1 MKNTLLSLNTYHY
14 RRGGSD
20 AVFFDHQKLFQDIR
34 WNTVAFTMHHPKNTP
49 SEWADY
55 FADELEFGH
64 DYSFLQKMIMA
75 GRVIYSWEAKA
86 KLKKLIRH
94 TRPDIAHAH
103 CIYHHLSP
111 SVLSA
116 LREEGIPAVMT
127 AHDLK
132 IACPAYKMLN
142 KTGICESCKHGNLL
156 HVVKNRCIHD
166 SLSASI
172 LVGIE
177 SAVHKTLGLYKNN
190 LDKIITPSRF
200 YRDKLIEWGWPADQL
215 AYIPNF
221 IHYESYTPHFNP
233 GDYFLYFGRLAPEK
247 GIDTLI
253 KAALA
258 AGIRL
263 KIAGTGPDEQKLR
276 QLLPDSCTTIEFMG
290 FCSGE
295 SLWSL
300 IQHARAVVL
309 PSQWYE
315 NAPISI
321 LESYACGK
329 PVIGAQIGG
338 ITEMLIPDETG
349 LLFES
354 GNATA
359 LTGQLLKLQN
369 MSDAQLQ
376 AMGRAGHHFATTTFT
391 VNRYLDSTCDLYQS
405 LGVKFIS

>member
-1 MKNTLLSLNTYHY
+1 
-14 RRGGSD
+14 
-20 AVFFDHQKLFQDIR
+20 
-34 WNTVAFTMHHPKNTP
+34 
-49 SEWADY
+49 
-55 FADELEFGH
+55 
-64 DYSFLQKMIMA
+64 
-75 GRVIYSWEAKA
+75 
-86 KLKKLIRH
+86 
-94 TRPDIAHAH
+94 
-103 CIYHHLSP
+103 
-111 SVLSA
+111 
-116 LREEGIPAVMT
+116 
-127 AHDLK
+127 
-132 IACPAYKMLN
+132 
-142 KTGICESCKHGNLL
+142 
-156 HVVKNRCIHD
+156 NRCIHN

-190 LDKIITPSRF
+190 LDRIITPSRF

-215 AYIPNF
+215 VYIPNF
-221 IHYESYTPHFNP
+221 IHYESYTPHFNA

-247 GIDTLI
+247 GVDTLI

-276 QLLPDSCTTIEFMG
+276 QLLPDGCTTIEFMG
-290 FCSGE
+290 FCSGDT
-295 SLWSL
+295 LWSL

-354 GNATA
+354 GNTAA
-359 LTGQLLKLQN
+359 LTAQLL
-369 MSDAQLQ
+369 
-376 AMGRAGHHFATTTFT
+376 
-391 VNRYLDSTCDLYQS
+391 
-405 LGVKFIS
+405 